1 MARCVV
7 QLQRK
12 SLNPTAGEIKCVGA
26 NAGGD
31 GRKWS
36 YTIPKKGKAAVFTLG
51 AELDD
56 GDDVDLNALDETAEM
71 SKFESL
77 KEMLRVELKDGEKDT
92 KALLDIVFQWGVSER
107 TFWRARAELKLVH
120 RRTGKGKQHRSLLSL
135 PPAGRPK

>member
-7 QLQRK
+7 QLKRK

-51 AELDD
+51 AELDA
-56 GDDVDLNALDETAEM
+56 GDDVDLQALDEAAEM
-71 SKFESL
+71 TKFERM
-77 KEMLRVELKDGEKDT
+77 KDMLRAELRDGEKDA
-92 KALLDIVFQWGVSER
+92 KALLEIAALFGVSD
-107 TFWRARAELKLVH
+107 TTLWRAATELKLFH
-120 RRTGKGKQHRSLLSL
+120 RRTGKGKQHRSWWSL
-135 PPAGRPK
+135 PPAGRAK